1 MIWGI
6 LARRRGEDAGT
17 PFNASRIAVAVV
29 HAASRTFSNADIS
42 LLALT
47 AARRMNK
54 QMGRADVSLL
64 GMTAARRMNKQTPAA
79 TPSLVGLTAAR
90 KMNEPPTPGLVSR
103 MSVVVV
109 HT

>member
-6 LARRRGEDAGT
+6 LAKRRNVSASK
-17 PFNASRIAVAVV
+17 PFNVSRMAVAVV
-29 HAASRTFSNADIS
+29 HAASRTFSNADVS
-42 LLALT
+42 LVGLT

-54 QMGRADVSLL
+54 QMGRADVSLASL
-64 GMTAARRMNKQTPAA
+64 TAARRMSKQTGRADA
-79 TPSLVGLTAAR
+79 SLVGLTAAR

-103 MSVVVV
+103 MAVVVV